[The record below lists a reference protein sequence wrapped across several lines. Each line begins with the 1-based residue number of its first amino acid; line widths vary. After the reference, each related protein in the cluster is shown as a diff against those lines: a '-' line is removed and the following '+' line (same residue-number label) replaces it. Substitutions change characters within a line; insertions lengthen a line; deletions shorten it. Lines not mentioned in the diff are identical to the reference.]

1 MKCRFFAW
9 YDAHVDPCPRVIMVG
24 LLKTKENGEGK
35 ILRTNELVMSIGCVF
50 DDSVDFE
57 VNLVE
62 QEVVFLL
69 VVSAFKVVVGGMM
82 KVAAGELMKFDVV
95 GWMEDGDLQ
104 VHGMI

>member
-57 VNLVE
+57 VNVMGVYV
-62 QEVVFLL
+62 QF
-69 VVSAFKVVVGGMM
+69 SAFKVVVGGMM